1 MTANTGSNG
10 LISSTIGNPGFPRD
24 ICAPLMSL
32 AARKQLVAVAEH
44 LIDVTRRGMAS
55 GGRPRPAPARRP
67 APPPAAPAAAQP
79 PLPPVPVGQEWTEVV
94 HQQTGWVGLLKR
106 VAGVL
111 QTHPIVWFAASADLA
126 TACTCGWPCSS
137 TYYWNTRTG
146 ETTALGEPRPG
157 PEGRLAHVRSTAQQR
172 ARVAVGGL
180 GQLVAMGAGVGLVF
194 ALLSRVF

>member
-1 MTANTGSNG
+1 
-10 LISSTIGNPGFPRD
+10 
-24 ICAPLMSL
+24 MSL

-94 HQQTGWVGLLKR
+94 HQQTG
-106 VAGVL
+106 
-111 QTHPIVWFAASADLA
+111 
-126 TACTCGWPCSS
+126 S